1 MIRDDIIDFQK
12 NEDWYKKRGVPYRRG
27 FLLYG
32 PPGTGKTSFI
42 NAIAG
47 DLRLN
52 LCVLSL

>member
-32 PPGTGKTSFI
+32 PPGTGKTL
-42 NAIAG
+42 IA
-47 DLRLN
+47 R
-52 LCVLSL
+52 VIKI